1 MSDSGVR
8 PAAEVEDR
16 SVLTLPA
23 SPPDVV
29 ITYGAGPDR
38 VADVRLPRVPR
49 PGRPVLVVLHGGF
62 WRPQID
68 RMNVRP
74 MTDALAEAGWATV
87 APEYR
92 RVPGRP
98 DLTVEDV
105 HAAVRAVAV
114 APELDSL
121 PDRRILLAG
130 HSAGGHLA
138 LLAAATLEADEPL
151 GTLGLAPVADLGVA
165 HELGLGHGA
174 VGAFLGQDAAAR
186 LDLDPARLPAPRG
199 AVRIVHGTADAIVP
213 VGVSEAYLRRH
224 PRGRLV
230 PVPGGHFAVI
240 DPRSAAWA
248 AVLTSL
254 DELAG
259 AADPR

>member
-1 MSDSGVR
+1 MSDAGNR

-23 SPPDVV
+23 PPPDVV
-29 ITYGAGPDR
+29 LSYGPDPDH
-38 VADVRLPRVPR
+38 VADVRFPRAPR
-49 PGRPVLVVLHGGF
+49 PGRPVVVVLHGGF

-74 MTDALAEAGWATV
+74 MTAALAEAGWATV

-105 HAAVRAVAV
+105 QAAVRAVAV
-114 APELDSL
+114 APELDPL
-121 PDRRILLAG
+121 PDRRVVLAG

-138 LLAAATLEADEPL
+138 LLAATTLGPDAPL
-151 GTLGLAPVADLGVA
+151 GILGLAPVADLGVA
-165 HELGLGHGA
+165 EQLGLGDGA
-174 VGAFLGQDAAAR
+174 VGAFLGRDAAAR
-186 LDLDPARLPAPRG
+186 PDLDPARLPAPTG
-199 AVRIVHGTADAIVP
+199 AVRIVHGTADGIVP
-213 VGVSEAYLRRH
+213 IEVSEAYLVRH
-224 PRGRLV
+224 PHGRLV
-230 PVPGGHFAVI
+230 AVPGGHFAVI
-240 DPRSAAWA
+240 DPRTGAWA

-254 DELAG
+254 DELGVG
-259 AADPR
+259 ADRR